1 MPNATRVYIKGDS
14 STNGTGLSVQTTSF
28 RMHQGTNAT
37 CPNTTTTPTTS
48 RARLV
53 VGAGSVS
60 SNSSGTVQLCST
72 TVLLRGGVPGG
83 CIPATNGTAPSDT
96 VTCNGKLS
104 MAGATDWTAPNRTSS
119 RATWA
124 DWSDFEDLALWA
136 EATGSHDIGGGGVMH
151 LSGVFFLPNGA
162 FKVHGGSTQEVRNS
176 QYIARTFRADGGSQ
190 LDMQPNPYDVVGV
203 PILTGFLLV
212 R

>member
-1 MPNATRVYIKGDS
+1 
-14 STNGTGLSVQTTSF
+14 
-28 RMHQGTNAT
+28 
-37 CPNTTTTPTTS
+37 
-48 RARLV
+48 
-53 VGAGSVS
+53 
-60 SNSSGTVQLCST
+60 
-72 TVLLRGGVPGG
+72 VLLRGGVPGG